1 MIKQRI
7 KKIGK
12 LVALI
17 GIRQGWFL
25 VRNTY
30 NLLTKPGIS
39 FREIRSK
46 RDKSE
51 IFLLLVLATMPSWGY
66 GILRLVWDK
75 YSYGQILPVAGLAF
89 DAVATLQILILAFIG
104 YWGWGG
110 RK

>member
-1 MIKQRI
+1 MIKQHI

-25 VRNTY
+25 VKNIY
-30 NLLTKPGIS
+30 NLLTKPEIS
-39 FREIRSK
+39 FRQIWSK

-66 GILRLVWDK
+66 GVLRLVWDK
-75 YSYGQILPVAGLAF
+75 YNYGQILPTAGLVF
-89 DAVATLQILILAFIG
+89 DVVVTLQILILVFIG
-104 YWGWGG
+104 YWGWRG